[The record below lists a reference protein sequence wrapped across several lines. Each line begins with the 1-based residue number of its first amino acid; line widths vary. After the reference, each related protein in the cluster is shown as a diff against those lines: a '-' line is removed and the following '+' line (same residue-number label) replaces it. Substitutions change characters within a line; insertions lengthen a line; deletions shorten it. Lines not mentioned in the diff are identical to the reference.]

1 MAGHS
6 KWANIQHRKGR
17 QDAAR
22 SKLFSKLAKEITVA
36 AKMGDPD
43 PDKNPRLRLAVKEAK
58 GQSVP
63 KDVIE
68 RAIKKAIGGDAENY
82 DEIRYE
88 GYGPNGVAV
97 IVETMTDNKNRT
109 ASTVRSTFSKNG
121 GNLGETGSVGF
132 MFERKGEVVYPATVG
147 DADDVMMAA
156 IEAGAEDV
164 DSSEDGH
171 IVYCADTDLNDVSN
185 ALEAEL
191 GESEST
197 KLIWK
202 PTTTTELGLEDMQ
215 KLMKLVDALEDDDD
229 VQRVT
234 TNFEASDRLW
244 RSFKVGFSSEIKS
257 RLLGRLFLLALCN
270 HASRKQFISMRIP
283 KGTAV
288 GVEIAVD
295 EALIHQLLLEELLV
309 LQTFNVGFG
318 EWHQLFEIQPIAVE
332 TQFCARTKRPV
343 GARHKG
349 QQTAGAAFHCDACI
363 QTILQNAFGEG
374 ARFIEVATGAV
385 QSDLTQ
391 IAGVGQHRFKFAH
404 HARGHDAIIGQYTAI
419 QGHMYAES
427 FWRGAGF

>member
-58 GQSVP
+58 SSSVP
-63 KDVIE
+63 KDVID
-68 RAIKKAIGGDAENY
+68 RAIKKSMAGDAENY

-97 IVETMTDNKNRT
+97 IVETMTDNRNRT

-132 MFERKGEVVYPATVG
+132 MFDRKGEVVYPASVG
-147 DADDVMMAA
+147 DADTVMMAA

-164 DSSEDGH
+164 VSDEENH
-171 IVYCADTDLNDVSN
+171 VIYCADTDLNEVST

-191 GESEST
+191 GESEAT

-202 PTTTTELGLEDMQ
+202 PNLTTELDLEGVE
-215 KLMKLVDALEDDDD
+215 KLMKLVDLLEDDDD

-234 TNFEASDRLW
+234 TNFEASDE
-244 RSFKVGFSSEIKS
+244 VME
-257 RLLGRLFLLALCN
+257 
-270 HASRKQFISMRIP
+270 
-283 KGTAV
+283 
-288 GVEIAVD
+288 
-295 EALIHQLLLEELLV
+295 QLSQE
-309 LQTFNVGFG
+309 
-318 EWHQLFEIQPIAVE
+318 
-332 TQFCARTKRPV
+332 
-343 GARHKG
+343 
-349 QQTAGAAFHCDACI
+349 
-363 QTILQNAFGEG
+363 
-374 ARFIEVATGAV
+374 
-385 QSDLTQ
+385 
-391 IAGVGQHRFKFAH
+391 
-404 HARGHDAIIGQYTAI
+404 
-419 QGHMYAES
+419 
-427 FWRGAGF
+427 

>member
-43 PDKNPRLRLAVKEAK
+43 PEKNPRLRLAVKEAK

-68 RAIKKAIGGDAENY
+68 RAIKKSMGGDAETY

-97 IVETMTDNKNRT
+97 IVEAMTDNKNRT
-109 ASTVRSTFSKNG
+109 ASNVRSTFTKNG

-132 MFERKGEVVYPATVG
+132 MFDRKGVVSYPETVG
-147 DADDVMMAA
+147 DADTVMMAA

-164 DSSEDGH
+164 ESSDEGH
-171 IVYCADTDLNDVSN
+171 IIWCADTDLNDVSS
-185 ALEAEL
+185 ALEADL

-197 KLIWK
+197 KLVWR
-202 PTTTTELGLEDMQ
+202 PSTTTELDLDNMQ

-234 TNFEASDRLW
+234 TNFEASDE
-244 RSFKVGFSSEIKS
+244 V
-257 RLLGRLFLLALCN
+257 LA
-270 HASRKQFISMRIP
+270 
-283 KGTAV
+283 
-288 GVEIAVD
+288 
-295 EALIHQLLLEELLV
+295 QL
-309 LQTFNVGFG
+309 
-318 EWHQLFEIQPIAVE
+318 
-332 TQFCARTKRPV
+332 
-343 GARHKG
+343 
-349 QQTAGAAFHCDACI
+349 
-363 QTILQNAFGEG
+363 
-374 ARFIEVATGAV
+374 
-385 QSDLTQ
+385 
-391 IAGVGQHRFKFAH
+391 
-404 HARGHDAIIGQYTAI
+404 
-419 QGHMYAES
+419 
-427 FWRGAGF
+427 